1 MKQTASIVAALA
13 LVVSSSLA
21 ESAEPAGMR
30 LRISFPAAARAEAVT
45 GRVYVAL
52 NRLDAPATGRG
63 GGGPIQQAG
72 PTGAP
77 LFGLNVENLKPGAFA
92 EIDGT
97 VFGHPVA
104 SLNDIPKG
112 EYLVQAFVNVYTKFE
127 RADGRTVWLHMDQG
141 EGQNWRRSP
150 GNLFSTPKKVVFDP
164 RAKDAKARLIDIVCD
179 QVIPPIPDQPDTE
192 YVKRVKFKS
201 AILSKWWGQPI
212 YLGATVLLPKDYDKH
227 PGVKY
232 PVNYSQGHF
241 SARAPGGFGSGGAF
255 DTLWLAE
262 DTPRFLYVTF
272 QHPSP
277 YYDDSYAVNS
287 ANNGPYGD
295 AIIQELIA
303 AVEDRFRVIREP
315 WARKLS
321 GGSTGGWEAL
331 ALQIFHPDFFGG
343 TWASCPDSVD
353 FRAHQIVNIY
363 SDDNAYFVDRGWTKV
378 ERPNQRTPDGAITS
392 MMKDENW
399 FELVSGDKSRSGGQ
413 WDIWEATF
421 SPAGPDGY
429 PAPIWD
435 KRTGKIDRQVA
446 AYWKDHYDLRAILER
461 DWKTLGPKLV
471 GKLNIYVGDDDS
483 FYLDNGVEL
492 MEKFLESTKTP
503 YYAGS
508 VTYKRGAP
516 HCWGPPAKELLDAMA
531 RHIER
536 WAPVGADITS
546 WRYR

>member
-1 MKQTASIVAALA
+1 VKIQSKL
-13 LVVSSSLA
+13 LSD
-21 ESAEPAGMR
+21 
-30 LRISFPAAARAEAVT
+30 FW
-45 GRVYVAL
+45 GR
-52 NRLDAPATGRG
+52 
-63 GGGPIQQAG
+63 
-72 PTGAP
+72 PT
-77 LFGLNVENLKPGAFA
+77 
-92 EIDGT
+92 
-97 VFGHPVA
+97 
-104 SLNDIPKG
+104 
-112 EYLVQAFVNVYTKFE
+112 
-127 RADGRTVWLHMDQG
+127 
-141 EGQNWRRSP
+141 
-150 GNLFSTPKKVVFDP
+150 
-164 RAKDAKARLIDIVCD
+164 
-179 QVIPPIPDQPDTE
+179 
-192 YVKRVKFKS
+192 
-201 AILSKWWGQPI
+201 
-212 YLGATVLLPKDYDKH
+212 YLGAHVLLPEGFDTH
-227 PGVKY
+227 PGARY
-232 PVNYSQGHF
+232 PLAVFHGHF
-241 SARAPGGFGSGGAF
+241 PHTFGGWRETPPDPNVPCVYSERFSLDCYNRIEDQAAF
-255 DTLWLAE
+255 QLYRDWTGPDFPRVLAIE
-262 DTPRFLYVTF
+262 IAHAT
-272 QHPSP
+272 P

-295 AIIQELIA
+295 AIIQELVA
-303 AVEDRFRVIREP
+303 AVEERFRVIREP

-363 SDDNAYFVDRGWTKV
+363 SDDNAYFIERPWTKV
-378 ERPNQRTPDGAITS
+378 ERPNQRTPDGNITS

-399 FELVSGDKSRSGGQ
+399 FELVSGDRSLPGGQ

-421 SPAGPDGY
+421 SPAGRDGY

-446 AYWKDHYDLRAILER
+446 AYWKEHYDLRAILER
-461 DWKTLGPKLV
+461 DWKTLGPQLV

-516 HCWGPPAKELLDAMA
+516 HCWGPSSKELLDAMA

-546 WRYR
+546 WRYK